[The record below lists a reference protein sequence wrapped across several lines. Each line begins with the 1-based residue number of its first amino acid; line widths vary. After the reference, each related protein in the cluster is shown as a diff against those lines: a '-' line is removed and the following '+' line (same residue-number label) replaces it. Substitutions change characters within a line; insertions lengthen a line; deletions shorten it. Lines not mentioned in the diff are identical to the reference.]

1 LSSTSLAGKNNK
13 RVIFDIFNQNKKR
26 IQTHK
31 VFHIMLLAN
40 IFNCCKTSSV
50 DSDAHNHN
58 VDKSLPED
66 KVGTDTDPEL
76 EEKPVEEES
85 VEKESKP
92 EEDKPTDNSEDAAD
106 NIKVDEAAAEEK
118 AMKEGYKCCGF
129 SS

>member
-1 LSSTSLAGKNNK
+1 MT
-13 RVIFDIFNQNKKR
+13 F
-26 IQTHK
+26 K
-31 VFHIMLLAN
+31 VFRLMFCA
-40 IFNCCKTSSV
+40 NCCKTSSV

-66 KVGTDTDPEL
+66 KVGTDTEPEL

-106 NIKVDEAAAEEK
+106 YIKVDEAAVEEK